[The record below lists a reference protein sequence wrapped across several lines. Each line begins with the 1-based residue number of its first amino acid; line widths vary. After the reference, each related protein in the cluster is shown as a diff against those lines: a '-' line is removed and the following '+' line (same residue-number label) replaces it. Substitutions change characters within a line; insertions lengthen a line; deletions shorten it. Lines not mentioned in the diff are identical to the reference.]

1 MHPAG
6 AGLRS
11 GLLARPAVDGIVHTT
26 LLKRLDIAAERSDKA
41 IASNPND
48 SLAWLLRSTI
58 YTFKGQGD
66 AP

>member
-1 MHPAG
+1 
-6 AGLRS
+6 
-11 GLLARPAVDGIVHTT
+11 VDGIVHTT

-48 SLAWLLRSTI
+48 SLAWLLRSTM